1 MKKPLL
7 NKHAPLSQRVFAT
20 PVRKVFLSFV
30 NKADVFCD
38 KADRFIS
45 L

>member
-7 NKHAPLSQRVFAT
+7 NKHAPSSQSVSQPLSARI
-20 PVRKVFLSFV
+20 FLSFV